1 MAASA
6 SLTAVSPRFLSL
18 LFHLDSI
25 DTTRSVVIIRFLW
38 FAMPVS
44 LLCFLLFCGPRRT
57 GEWLHRYRW
66 AIGAALIA
74 VAVLLNVSG
83 SSLGMWDDWLGHDM
97 SQGVVWGTPR
107 SIRSDEYIVGT
118 PLAFS
123 QAYNDY
129 GYFNALFGNKSADMF
144 IIKDAPV
151 ITWAEIFRPFHWGY
165 LVFGSARGLAF
176 YWSARLVVLFLT
188 AYEFFLCIVNE
199 RVDGVRSEQVKH
211 KGVACLGASLITFAP
226 LTQWWFAVNSLPEML
241 IAVFTAIVCF
251 DRYLLD
257 PRSSRRAAYLAVIC
271 GCAGM
276 YVLSLYPAWQI
287 TLGYVLVMLIAFTI
301 VRRWSHIRICAVDIV
316 VIMGELLLFAGI
328 MATVVVLSFDTI
340 QSTMST
346 VYPGSRKSV
355 GGGYQWPQL
364 LSSTATL
371 MLPFKEFVV
380 KKGVA
385 LNTVE
390 ISLFVDLFPIGI
402 VLSVINMVRVR
413 KADVLSILLIV
424 VVTILAVFMCVGFPL
439 WLSSALMLT
448 AVPSGRAMV
457 AFGVANIILLVR
469 AVAQRQWHLP
479 AVWIILIGIAY
490 TAADIWGAH
499 RVYSVYMDLPACLVC
514 LALCVMLAMS
524 VLPHQV
530 AVRSVAMIA
539 SVAVLFVSGM
549 SVNPVQ
555 HGTAPLTGQPM
566 VAQVRSV
573 QQNDPGMW
581 VTDGTDSA
589 ILANLLVA
597 NGIRTLNALEVTP
610 DMGTWRKLDP
620 DGAQEKIYNR
630 YAYISVNLEQ
640 DAQQTFQLISP
651 DMYLLRVSP
660 AQLKSLGV
668 SYILTDKD
676 LTAQRFDGYAFE
688 QVGQTID
695 GRTPYRIVKR

>member
-1 MAASA
+1 M
-6 SLTAVSPRFLSL
+6 
-18 LFHLDSI
+18 
-25 DTTRSVVIIRFLW
+25 TRSVVIIRFLW

-44 LLCFLLFCGPRRT
+44 LLCFLLFCGSRRT

-66 AIGAALIA
+66 AIGVVFIAA
-74 VAVLLNVSG
+74 AVLLNVSG
-83 SSLGMWDDWLGHDM
+83 SSLGMWNDWLGHDM

-123 QAYNDY
+123 QAYNGY
-129 GYFNALFGNKSADMF
+129 GYFNDLFGNKAADMF

-176 YWSARLVVLFLT
+176 YWSARLVVLFLA
-188 AYEFFLCIVNE
+188 AYEFFLCVTNE
-199 RVDGVRSEQVKH
+199 RIDGVPSEQIKH
-211 KGVACLGASLITFAP
+211 KGVACFGAALITFAP

-241 IAVFTAIVCF
+241 IAMFTAIVCF

-257 PRSSRRAAYLAVIC
+257 TRSGRRAAYLAVIL

-276 YVLSLYPAWQI
+276 YALSLYPAWQI
-287 TLGYVLVMLIAFTI
+287 TLGYVLVVLILFTI
-301 VRRWSHIRICAVDIV
+301 VRRWSRIRIHAVDV
-316 VIMGELLLFAGI
+316 AVIAVELLVFAGI
-328 MATVVVLSFDTI
+328 MTTVVMLSFDTI
-340 QSTMST
+340 QSTMNT

-364 LSSTATL
+364 FSSTATL

-380 KKGVA
+380 KPGVA

-390 ISLFVDLFPIGI
+390 ISLFVDLFPVGI
-402 VLSVINMVRVR
+402 VLSVINMVKAR
-413 KADVLSILLIV
+413 KADVLGVLLIV
-424 VVTILAVFMCVGFPL
+424 VVAVLAVFMCVGFPL

-469 AVAQRQWHLP
+469 AVAQRQQHLP
-479 AVWIILIGIAY
+479 VAWIVLIGIAY
-490 TAADIWGAH
+490 AAVDLWGAR
-499 RVYSVYMDLPACLVC
+499 RVYSTYMNLPACLVC
-514 LALCVMLAMS
+514 VAFCVVFVMS
-524 VLPHQV
+524 VLLRGAIVRFV
-530 AVRSVAMIA
+530 ATIV

-555 HGTAPLTGQPM
+555 HGTAPLTEQPM
-566 VAQVRSV
+566 ITQIRSV

-610 DMGTWRKLDP
+610 DMDTWRKLDP
-620 DGAQEKIYNR
+620 DGAQEKTYNR

-651 DMYLLRVSP
+651 DMYLLRISP

-676 LTAQRFDGYAFE
+676 LTAQQFDGYTFE
-688 QVGQTID
+688 QVGQMID